1 MAVFCYHTSM
11 ETDTINKLYKA
22 AEKHLEEHQCSAHPY
37 KHGEKLVEMVQ
48 QQNSKRVLEIGSG
61 IGYTAA
67 LMVLTSPNIR
77 IDTLEKDPAH
87 ANLIRKF
94 LRDNTKDKTAWD
106 RVTVFNDFAET
117 VLPMM
122 QTQYD
127 FIFFDGYQIHYEFLP
142 QYKRLLKTGGILFLA
157 NNHLK
162 SKTSDKF
169 FEELADTKAWK
180 ILEQFDDTTIAQRV

>member
-1 MAVFCYHTSM
+1 MNS
-11 ETDTINKLYKA
+11 ETIQRLYKA

-48 QQNSKRVLEIGSG
+48 QQNAKKILEIGAG

-67 LMVLTSPNIR
+67 LIASANPNAR
-77 IDTLEKDPAH
+77 IDTLEKDPVH
-87 ANLIRKF
+87 AQMIRKF
-94 LRDNTKDKTAWD
+94 IKDNTPKDKTIWD
-106 RVTVFNDFAET
+106 RVSVINDFAET

-142 QYKRLLKTGGILFLA
+142 QYKRLLKHSGILFLA

-169 FEELADTKAWK
+169 FEELADTKTWK